1 MNKPMKTQLKTRWGS
16 ALNATVAFLFVGA
29 IIFTLPAC
37 GGDDPKP
44 TPDGG
49 TTIEEYLIIDGKR
62 YEGKDFV
69 KKSIVANNRTDQ
81 LRIILV
87 NSTYPYVDI
96 EHERAGDSIPLRIY
110 TPSDAADFFPDVD
123 SYEVG
128 FTSADGAKPV
138 YCQFLSIYEPPT
150 PHGKYEIKKVNGKI
164 LSEFGK
170 VYMSCEAGGNGTDTR
185 VVEGRV
191 IWEEK

>member
-69 KKSIVANNRTDQ
+69 KKYFGQTNNSKI
-81 LRIILV
+81 LRIELGNSYPLV
-87 NSTYPYVDI
+87 SI
-96 EHERAGDSIPLRIY
+96 EQDLVADTIPLRIY
-110 TPSDAADFFPDVD
+110 DLALGSAYKPDFDL
-123 SYEVG
+123 YEAQITAQDGPPPVHCQ
-128 FTSADGAKPV
+128 FTSVDKPSV
-138 YCQFLSIYEPPT
+138 PN
-150 PHGKYEIKKVNGKI
+150 GKYELKKMNGKVV
-164 LSEFGK
+164 SEFAK
-170 VYMSCEAGGNGTDTR
+170 SSLKCVNGGNGTDERTI
-185 VVEGRV
+185 EGRV